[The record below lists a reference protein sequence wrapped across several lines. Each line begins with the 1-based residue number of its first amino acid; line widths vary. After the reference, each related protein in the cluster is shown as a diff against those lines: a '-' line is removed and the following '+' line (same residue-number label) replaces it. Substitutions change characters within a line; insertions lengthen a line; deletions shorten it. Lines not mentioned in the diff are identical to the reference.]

1 MTERIHLSELAWPEV
16 RALLD
21 DPAKCVLLLPMGAV
35 EPHGP
40 HAALSTDT
48 IISVA
53 ICERAARMLLNDPEV
68 IAVVAPPVGY
78 GVTRYAAA
86 FPGTIGIREETL
98 ETVVLDI
105 CRSAIETGFRRI
117 AVVNNHFEPEQVSAV
132 RRAIDELDAVP
143 GARVGHLDLTRRRYA
158 ARLGDEFR
166 SGSCHAGRYETSLVL
181 AERPEVVDSAAMAA
195 LEPLPVD
202 MPRQIAAGHT
212 DFLAMGMADAY
223 CGSPAMATAAEGEE
237 LFATLAQMLV
247 DLVRD
252 LKAV

>member
-1 MTERIHLSELAWPEV
+1 MTERINLGDLAWPEV

-21 DPAKCVLLLPMGAV
+21 GPGTCVLLLPLGAV

-53 ICERAARMLLNDPEV
+53 LCERAARILLNDPEV

-78 GVTRYAAA
+78 GVTRYAAG

-98 ETVVLDI
+98 EIVVGDI

-117 AVVNNHFEPEQVSAV
+117 AVVNNHFEPEQVSAI
-132 RRAIDELDAVP
+132 RRATDQLDAVL
-143 GARVGHLDLTRRRYA
+143 GARVAYLDLTRRRYA

-181 AERPEVVDSAAMAA
+181 AERPEVVDAAAMTG

-212 DFLAMGMADAY
+212 DFLAMGMVEAY
-223 CGSPAMATAAEGEE
+223 CGSPAKATAAEGEE
-237 LFATLAQMLV
+237 LFDTLAQMLV
-247 DLVRD
+247 DLIRD
-252 LKAV
+252 LTAV